1 MKQIHIQVILRNEQ
15 LAPGVHLIEV
25 SRPTSGE
32 PVLPGQ
38 FYNLQAGEGLYP
50 LLRRPIS
57 VSRVTADALQFVIF
71 LKGEGTQLISR
82 KKAGET
88 LSLMGPFGNGY
99 TLPEKGGRHLVLAGG
114 IGVAPQQELVCQL
127 MKRQPQTLTALI
139 GFRSA
144 PYALEAY
151 QEACTQVK
159 IATEDGS
166 AGHHG
171 TLAEPMTSLLDNEPW
186 DMVYACGPHGMLK
199 AVASACN
206 DRGIPVQLL
215 MEERMACGIG
225 ACLVCAC
232 KVKSQETQEGFA
244 HVRTCKDGPVFYG
257 TEVIFHE

>member
-1 MKQIHIQVILRNEQ
+1 MKQIAIQEILRNEQ
-15 LAPGVHLIEV
+15 LAPGVHLLEIR
-25 SRPTSGE
+25 RPADPE

-38 FYNLQAGEGLYP
+38 FYNLQAGEGAYP

-57 VSRVTADALQFVIF
+57 VSRVTADTLQFVIF
-71 LKGEGTQLISR
+71 LKGEGTRLLAA

-88 LSLMGPFGNGY
+88 LNLMGPFGNGY
-99 TLPEKGGRHLVLAGG
+99 TLPERGGRHLVLAGG
-114 IGVAPQQELVCQL
+114 IGVAPQQELVAAL
-127 MKRQPQTLTALI
+127 ARRQPEALTALI

-144 PYALEAY
+144 PYALDIY
-151 QEACTQVK
+151 QETCTQLQ

-171 TLAEPMTSLLDNEPW
+171 TLAAPLAVLLDDGPW

-199 AVASACN
+199 AVAEACN
-206 DRGIPVQLL
+206 GRGIPVQLL

-232 KVKSQETQEGFA
+232 KIKSQDTPEGYA
-244 HVRTCKDGPVFYG
+244 NVRTCKEGPVFTG
-257 TEVIFHE
+257 TEVIFHA